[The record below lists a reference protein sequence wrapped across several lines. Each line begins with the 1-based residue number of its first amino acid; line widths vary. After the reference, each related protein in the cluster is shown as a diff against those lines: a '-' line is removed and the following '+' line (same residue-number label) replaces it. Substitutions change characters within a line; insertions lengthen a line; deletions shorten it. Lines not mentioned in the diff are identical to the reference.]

1 MCGKF
6 LRNEAR
12 IELNTL
18 AAEMNAVVL
27 EQLRP
32 VGARAVPVDQRRIAI
47 TVHTIG
53 DHLVVRFL
61 PAPRHLDVYEN
72 DDAPVRQRLH
82 HGVELIR
89 RERTVIADVND
100 DGVAQRL
107 RASSLLQD
115 IQRRLRLAPD
125 RCVDVGAGD
134 SGGEG
139 RRGSN
144 HHRIAEHRH
153 SNVRRDPI
161 NLRRT
166 VARPSGRV
174 ARWHRNYR
182 ALIGRCT
189 HPHGGRHA
197 TLHLRPRRRDYPHR
211 FHRKVLWRGWGFRR
225 HRENSEHDGARRG
238 CAQRCSPA
246 RAVGPAPETSS
257 VAECP
262 PRPAERAGP
271 HRPLDE
277 PVGNLGKHERDS
289 QP

>member
-1 MCGKF
+1 
-6 LRNEAR
+6 
-12 IELNTL
+12 
-18 AAEMNAVVL
+18 MNAVVL
-27 EQLRP
+27 EQLGP
-32 VGARAVPVDQRRIAI
+32 VGARAVPVDQRRIAV
-47 TVHTIG
+47 TVHTVG
-53 DHLVVRFL
+53 DYLVVRFL
-61 PAPRHLDVYEN
+61 PAPWHLDVNEN

-89 RERTVIADVND
+89 SERTVIADVND

-115 IQRRLRLAPD
+115 VQRRLRLAPD
-125 RCVDVGAGD
+125 RGVDVGAGD

-139 RRGSN
+139 RRRPN

-153 SNVRRDPI
+153 CNVGRDSI

-166 VARPSGRV
+166 VARSS
-174 ARWHRNYR
+174 
-182 ALIGRCT
+182 
-189 HPHGGRHA
+189 RHA

-211 FHRKVLWRGWGFRR
+211 FHRKVLWRGWSFRR
-225 HRENSEHDGARRG
+225 DREGSEHDGARRG

-246 RAVGPAPETSS
+246 RAAGPAPETSS

-271 HRPLDE
+271 HWPLDE
-277 PVGNLGKHERDS
+277 PVRNLGQQERDS
-289 QP
+289 